1 MPSLHHMSPNS
12 DVEGD
17 LPGAEEKVAPGMV
30 ENSKKETNLCKSGD
44 SRMPS
49 SAAAV
54 AVENKNSKQQP
65 QNFLECEVREN
76 FFFFGGGSHIT
87 INENNI

>member
-1 MPSLHHMSPNS
+1 MSPNS
-12 DVEGD
+12 DVEWD
-17 LPGAEEKVAPGMV
+17 LPEAEEKVAPEMM

-65 QNFLECEVREN
+65 QNFLECEVREK
-76 FFFFGGGSHIT
+76 FFFGGGSHIT